1 MLTTSLLAVFSV
13 IHGELMK
20 AKISLILCL
29 ILSFFFSLIILPQI
43 INISRRKGLYDIP
56 NSRKSHNKK
65 ISRLG
70 GIAFLPSIVLS
81 MSLVIA
87 YRYLIAF
94 PLSVQL
100 KDNILLEFLF
110 LSAGFLFLYMVGIED
125 DLIGIRYR
133 KKFVTQFLV
142 ASLLPVSGFYLDNLY
157 GLFGLYILPVYV
169 AVPLTILLI
178 VFITNAV
185 NLIDG
190 IDGLAAGGSM
200 FAFLV
205 MGVMFYDKELWL
217 YSMLSFSALGCLLP
231 FLYYNIWGNA
241 TKGSK
246 LFMGDGGS
254 LSLGFLLAFLVI
266 KYASYVSETE
276 PDITNLVIPFTLL
289 FIPIFDAFRV
299 MVVRAMHHRP
309 LFIADRNHLHHKC
322 LAAGMTHLQ
331 ATELI
336 LAFTVSLLILN
347 SWLVNICNI
356 NLLLVIDL
364 LLGILFSK
372 TLNIW
377 KKYCQ
382 KRSLYQ

>member
-1 MLTTSLLAVFSV
+1 
-13 IHGELMK
+13 MK